1 MPHHRTVGTPDRL
14 AAVAQN
20 HCWGGGRESAGTP
33 NTDHCPN
40 IPTLQPFAAT
50 ALESPQHTCRYVQ
63 ISHTRQW
70 QQAEVCGRDALSQA
84 SARVN
89 IKKSLGRLR
98 PSQHGTPLRHHRLLP
113 AGSSSPASHCP
124 LAGSSATPHPL
135 ITRVSSAARPQCLQ
149 IGWVANRR
157 WVGGRSTAECARDER
172 ARARQRAF
180 SHQTMSI
187 YPPCSCAPA
196 RPPAVPCVPVTVRA
210 PFEDQPCPRG
220 TKRNNRQI
228 KVGQSARSLRVA
240 QLSKRAC

>member
-1 MPHHRTVGTPDRL
+1 MILHIFSTISSDIAKTYIWEHHCSSSYRKNMISTP
-14 AAVAQN
+14 
-20 HCWGGGRESAGTP
+20 S
-33 NTDHCPN
+33 
-40 IPTLQPFAAT
+40 F
-50 ALESPQHTCRYVQ
+50 
-63 ISHTRQW
+63 
-70 QQAEVCGRDALSQA
+70 RDT
-84 SARVN
+84 N
-89 IKKSLGRLR
+89 
-98 PSQHGTPLRHHRLLP
+98 PSPLRHHRLLL
-113 AGSSSPASHCP
+113 AGSFSPASHCP
-124 LAGSSATPHPL
+124 LVGSSATPHPL

-228 KVGQSARSLRVA
+228 KVGQSARSLRVS